1 MDKSLCI
8 FLVFIASVL
17 IFFMQAGFAMLEAGC
32 CRAKNSANIV
42 MKNLMDFVIGALVF
56 YIIGYGFMFGKDAG
70 GILGVSGFFC
80 PTTVYTPLQ
89 GALPVEVY
97 IFFQMMFCATAAT
110 IVSGA
115 MAGRT
120 RFVSYLICS
129 ACMSA
134 FIFPITGHWIWGGG
148 WLSNLGF
155 HDLAGSSAVHM
166 CGGICAFVGAIL
178 VGPRIGKYGK
188 KGETFGLQGHNLPMA
203 GLGTFILWFGWYGF
217 NVGSLMKVSELVGV
231 VAINTTLSAAAGGLS
246 AMIMSWVLFKK
257 PDVTLSFNGVI
268 VGLVAIT
275 AGADVVVGFEAVIT
289 GLIAGVL
296 MVICVNVFD
305 KKTKIDDPVGAISV
319 HGVGGLWGV
328 IATGLFG
335 KGCNFGVQL
344 VGIIAVLVYVLIAAL
359 VFFSVVKKTVGLRV
373 SEKCEIEGLDN
384 HEHNADAY
392 ANFRYH
398 SDR

>member
-1 MDKSLCI
+1 MENLLNI
-8 FLVFIASVL
+8 LMVFLASVL

-42 MKNLMDFVIGALVF
+42 MKNLMDFAIGALVF
-56 YIIGYGFMFGKDAG
+56 YAIGYAFMFGNDAS
-70 GILGVSGFFC
+70 GILGTSGFFN
-80 PTTVYTPLQ
+80 PTNIYTELQ
-89 GALPVEVY
+89 GTLPTEVY
-97 IFFQMMFCATAAT
+97 IFFQMMFCTTAAT

-120 RFVSYLICS
+120 KFISYMVCS

-148 WLSNLGF
+148 WLSGMGF
-155 HDLAGSSAVHM
+155 HDLAGASAVHM
-166 CGGICAFVGAIL
+166 VGGICAFVGAAL

-188 KGETFGLQGHNLPMA
+188 KGETYGLQGHNIPIA

-217 NVGSLMKVSELVGV
+217 NVGSLVEVSEIIGS
-231 VAINTTLSAAAGGLS
+231 VAMNTTLSAAAS
-246 AMIMSWVLFKK
+246 AVAAMVTSWIVFKK
-257 PDVTLSFNGVI
+257 PDVTLTFNGAI
-268 VGLVAIT
+268 VGLVSIT
-275 AGADVVVGFEAVIT
+275 AGADVVGGIDAAVI
-289 GLIAGVL
+289 GFVAGCL
-296 MVICVNVFD
+296 MVISVNFFD
-305 KKTKIDDPVGAISV
+305 KTTKIDDPVGAISV

-328 IATGLFG
+328 IATGIFG
-335 KGCNFGVQL
+335 AGCNFGVQF

-359 VFFSVVKKTVGLRV
+359 VFFSIVKRTIGLRV
-373 SEKCEIEGLDN
+373 SEKAEVEGLDN

>member
-1 MDKSLCI
+1 MY
-8 FLVFIASVL
+8 FLSFYSFCFDFFYAGRICDVGSRVL
-17 IFFMQAGFAMLEAGC
+17 QSKEFRKYRNEEPDGFRDRCTGFLHRRLWIYVWQGC
-32 CRAKNSANIV
+32 GS
-42 MKNLMDFVIGALVF
+42 
-56 YIIGYGFMFGKDAG
+56 
-70 GILGVSGFFC
+70 ILGVSGFFC

-188 KGETFGLQGHNLPMA
+188 KRRNVWLT
-203 GLGTFILWFGWYGF
+203 GT
-217 NVGSLMKVSELVGV
+217 
-231 VAINTTLSAAAGGLS
+231 
-246 AMIMSWVLFKK
+246 
-257 PDVTLSFNGVI
+257 
-268 VGLVAIT
+268 
-275 AGADVVVGFEAVIT
+275 
-289 GLIAGVL
+289 
-296 MVICVNVFD
+296 
-305 KKTKIDDPVGAISV
+305 
-319 HGVGGLWGV
+319 
-328 IATGLFG
+328 
-335 KGCNFGVQL
+335 
-344 VGIIAVLVYVLIAAL
+344 
-359 VFFSVVKKTVGLRV
+359 
-373 SEKCEIEGLDN
+373 
-384 HEHNADAY
+384 
-392 ANFRYH
+392 
-398 SDR
+398 